1 LGRKGAKYDYEIER
15 ARNKTLFMK
24 STITFVSAVVADT
37 DYVYLAATL
46 DESERDDH
54 FTRLFQFDE
63 YRKEVWS
70 HHDVERR
77 VINVGLYAIP
87 PKFDYFGICS
97 LSDEGDVEF
106 NTESG
111 PVVEKIPGAGV
122 FSEGATGW
130 GYMSHLR
137 QIGEHLY
144 ACGDGGQVYRR
155 HGPDDWRHVDTGLL
169 QTPPI
174 TDRLQLNCINGLT
187 EDDIYLAGDF
197 PGPAGL
203 EGRLFHFD
211 GAAWHQ
217 LAIPPVGYLNA
228 IHIESAERVWICGEN
243 GPLLLGNARDG
254 FRNLSRIE
262 DNQLFYSLTLFGGLL
277 YLASNLGLFSYDPT
291 HPDAGIREVVT
302 GLTPELQDAHIVDA
316 CDGVLWSIGF
326 KDIARFDGT
335 RWERIHH
342 LDNPRIGA

>member
-1 LGRKGAKYDYEIER
+1 MGLCI
-15 ARNKTLFMK
+15 TL
-24 STITFVSAVVADT
+24 ITACVADS
-37 DYVYLAATL
+37 DCIVLAAQG
-46 DESERDDH
+46 DDQRPFSP
-54 FTRLFQFDE
+54 FTRIYYFDE
-63 YRKEVWS
+63 LSSPTWS
-70 HHDVERR
+70 KHDEDFLVTE
-77 VINVGLYAIP
+77 ITPFFSTDEAAFHAILSAEGNVLYVSENAPIR
-87 PKFDYFGICS
+87 
-97 LSDEGDVEF
+97 
-106 NTESG
+106 
-111 PVVEKIPGAGV
+111 EKIPGAGV
-122 FSEGATGW
+122 FSEGAAGW

-174 TDRLQLNCINGLT
+174 TDRLQLNCIDGLT
-187 EDDIYLAGDF
+187 ENDIYLAGDF

-211 GAAWHQ
+211 GATWRP

-243 GPLLLGNARDG
+243 GALLLGNARDG
-254 FRNLSRIE
+254 FRNLSRVE

-277 YLASNLGLFSYDPT
+277 YLASNLGLFSYDPVR
-291 HPDAGIREVVT
+291 PDAGIREVVT

-342 LDNPRIGA
+342 PDNPRIGS

>member
-1 LGRKGAKYDYEIER
+1 MTNGMIWSKEMVMITGASDSLGPY
-15 ARNKTLFMK
+15 
-24 STITFVSAVVADT
+24 SA
-37 DYVYLAATL
+37 
-46 DESERDDH
+46 
-54 FTRLFQFDE
+54 FTRIFQWVDE
-63 YRKEVWS
+63 PPPKWWS
-70 HHDVERR
+70 HDVGWRA
-77 VINVGLYAIP
+77 VSLC
-87 PKFDYFGICS
+87 YFGQK
-97 LSDEGDVEF
+97 DEGFDDF
-106 NTESG
+106 
-111 PVVEKIPGAGV
+111 VVLSNEGDAHYVGDHPAINEKIPGAGV

-187 EDDIYLAGDF
+187 ENDIYLAGDF

-211 GAAWHQ
+211 GATWRP

-243 GPLLLGNARDG
+243 GALLLGNARDG
-254 FRNLSRIE
+254 FRNLSRVE

-277 YLASNLGLFSYDPT
+277 YLASNLGLFSYDPVR
-291 HPDAGIREVVT
+291 PDAGIREVVT

-342 LDNPRIGA
+342 PDNPRIGL